1 MESLKGLT
9 NQSRDA
15 VQFWIIWALSLP
27 RILLAGLQM
36 EDVFLKGKLKAKIS
50 SLCLTFNNSVET
62 LCICPQIPI
71 KHVTDLVNKVRRVTA
86 KTMMHRW
93 KEKSNSAKLNNL
105 KDRSLK
111 TMCR

>member
-1 MESLKGLT
+1 MESLKSLT

-15 VQFWIIWALSLP
+15 VQFWIIWTLSLP

-50 SLCLTFNNSVET
+50 SLCLTVNNSVET

-71 KHVTDLVNKVRRVTA
+71 KHDTDLVKKVSVTA
-86 KTMMHRW
+86 NTMMHRW

-105 KDRSLK
+105 KDRSLN